1 MESSVSGGL
10 LWIFKIRGFSRRLL
24 LLNCN
29 KNSNIQYQ
37 FKFKEMVVSCPEI
50 AGYGPLRKL
59 ISVNFDIWITTLV
72 LAFIV
77 LILILISKITIDKK
91 YPTYHI
97 LISFI
102 FISPPANLIFH
113 HMNPDIF
120 LFSTFV
126 LLMNQF
132 KKREKLVYIILF
144 LFSLWKIHV
153 IGVFFGYFYYSL
165 LNKDFKKIEN
175 QFIFYI
181 FNLSYLFY

>member
-1 MESSVSGGL
+1 MDFQDS
-10 LWIFKIRGFSRRLL
+10 WIFKETF

-132 KKREKLVYIILF
+132 KKEKI
-144 LFSLWKIHV
+144 SLYNLI
-153 IGVFFGYFYYSL
+153 
-165 LNKDFKKIEN
+165 
-175 QFIFYI
+175 FIFTLENSRNWSVLWLLLLLLI
-181 FNLSYLFY
+181 K